1 MRFPT
6 GGKAH
11 EPQGMIRCDS
21 EADSKVWMKEDTKYL
36 HKKCLCWN
44 NCSEM
49 IFHFRVLY
57 FTGYSG
63 ALNSMFKALF
73 LQERNFLMEDQ
84 EYMKMALK
92 LAEKGCGFVA
102 PNPMVG
108 AVIVKNGKVIGSGYH
123 QKYGELH
130 AERNAILSCTEPTE
144 GAAIYVTLEPCC
156 HYGKTPPCTDA
167 IIESGI
173 KTVVIGSEDPN
184 PIVSGKSIDILKEH
198 GINVRTDILK
208 DECHKLNEVFFHYI
222 QTVTPFVVMKYA
234 MTLDG
239 KIATYS
245 GKSKWITNE
254 ISREH
259 VHHSRHKYSAIMV
272 GVNTVIADDP
282 MLTCRIPEGR
292 NPKRIICDT
301 NLRTPLT
308 SRIVQSAGEV
318 PTYIATASEDK
329 EKIREFVHRNCKIIH
344 VPKRSEQ
351 IDLKI
356 LMKKLALEKIDSIL
370 LEGGAE
376 LNFNA
381 LKSGIVNKVQSYISP
396 KIFGGSKA
404 KTPVGGSGIES
415 PSDAFTLANREI
427 SFLGDDILIEFEVI
441 NNVHRDY

>member
-1 MRFPT
+1 M
-6 GGKAH
+6 K
-11 EPQGMIRCDS
+11 DS
-21 EADSKVWMKEDTKYL
+21 
-36 HKKCLCWN
+36 
-44 NCSEM
+44 
-49 IFHFRVLY
+49 
-57 FTGYSG
+57 G
-63 ALNSMFKALF
+63 
-73 LQERNFLMEDQ
+73 
-84 EYMKMALK
+84 YMKMALE
-92 LAEKGCGFVA
+92 LAEKGLGFVA

-108 AVIVKNGKVIGSGYH
+108 AVIVKNGKVIGIGYH

-130 AERNAILSCTEPTE
+130 AERNALLSCTEPPE

-167 IIESGI
+167 IIQSGI
-173 KTVVIGSEDPN
+173 KKVFIGSKDPN
-184 PIVSGKSIDILKEH
+184 PIMEGKSINILKEH
-198 GINVRTDILK
+198 GIQVKTYILK
-208 DECHKLNEVFFHYI
+208 EECHKLNEVFFHYI
-222 QTVTPFVVMKYA
+222 QTATPFVVMKYA

-254 ISREH
+254 ISREQ
-259 VHHSRHKYSAIMV
+259 VHHTRHKYSAIMT

-282 MLTCRIPEGR
+282 MLTCRIPGGR

-301 NLRTPLT
+301 NLRTPLA

-318 PTYIATASEDK
+318 PTYIATACEDK
-329 EKIREFVHRNCKIIH
+329 DKIREFVHTGCKIIH

-351 IDLKI
+351 IDLKV
-356 LMKKLALEKIDSIL
+356 LMEKLALEKIDSIL

-396 KIFGGSKA
+396 KIFGGGKA
-404 KTPVGGSGIES
+404 KTPVGGSGVES